1 MSDSITPK
9 KCTLLRTDGTHY
21 EVSCK
26 EGLHDFQRH
35 VGGPIEP
42 VTLIDDAGNP
52 YKNIIMLVN
61 EEGLL
66 QNLSWN
72 PVASRLS
79 NKVIVGN
86 VLIIPKEY
94 LN

>member
-1 MSDSITPK
+1 MSDSIIPK

-21 EVSCK
+21 EVSCSK
-26 EGLHDFQRH
+26 GLKDFQHH
-35 VGGPIEP
+35 VDGPIEP
-42 VTLIDDAGNP
+42 VTLLDDAGNP

-61 EEGLL
+61 EEGFLR
-66 QNLSWN
+66 NLSWN
-72 PVASRLS
+72 PIASRLS
-79 NKVIVGN
+79 NKVIVGD